1 MPKAKK
7 GKKGGKKGK
16 GKGKKNARPAHMSE
30 EMWKHCNN
38 IPDLLLNFQS
48 KPSTCSFL
56 QLSRSK
62 AAFYLW
68 QLALKGKKKRAELV
82 QGGVLTSALGA
93 IELSP
98 KDEETQVRAPTIGLI
113 SSLCID
119 DAARATVMGHRNA
132 AVVNQLMANLSYCTP
147 CTVASAAR
155 ALAVLAKEET
165 EGFLRAAHSLN
176 PVASCLNEDNSL
188 AARTEAAS
196 CLATC
201 LKAHL
206 GKIQQYPHLSKNP
219 QALPSI
225 LLYQGLKKKN
235 AMTLL
240 CRLCQE
246 AGMSA
251 LHALAKEKAA
261 ACLFYLTQTEAE
273 LKRQLEQM
281 KGIEALACV
290 LVDPF
295 CALIGKAHAAGA
307 LYNLLTPE
315 LRPGG
320 PGPGQ
325 GEPGAAAAGECGGN
339 EPTALSTNPSLL
351 FNESFNASSRSLPPT
366 AGHLIPGNLREEV
379 NQFEEIVFS
388 GEQKKARQ
396 HTVEKLVETE
406 LILPLLHL
414 CCGPSGPPKAVDR
427 AQSAPAP
434 ETKAKK
440 GKKKKKKGK
449 KGKKVKP
456 PAGMNDA
463 NFYGA
468 GCLRHISHYEAFKI
482 SIAELD
488 GERYVI
494 PLLNSKLPKVRWHA
508 RAILLNLA
516 TTPSS
521 EIRMMQFGAPK
532 HMVQLSRSRAGL
544 AERPQTAP
552 VPSKVSRLR

>member
-1 MPKAKK
+1 MPKGKK

-16 GKGKKNARPAHMSE
+16 KGKKNARPAHMSE
-30 EMWKHCNN
+30 ELWKHCNN
-38 IPDLLLNFQS
+38 IPDLLLNFQD
-48 KPSTCSFL
+48 KPSQTSSVH
-56 QLSRSK
+56 LSRSK

-68 QLALKGKKKRAELV
+68 QLALKGKKKRGELV
-82 QGGVLTSALGA
+82 QGGVLTSALSA

-98 KDEETQVRAPTIGLI
+98 KDEDTQVRAPTIGLI
-113 SSLCID
+113 SSLCVD
-119 DAARATVMGHRNA
+119 DAARVTVMGVKNA
-132 AVVNQLMANLSYCTP
+132 AVVNQLMGNLSYCTP
-147 CTVASAAR
+147 CTIASAAR

-165 EGFLRAAHSLN
+165 DSFLKAATSLD
-176 PVASCLNEDNSL
+176 PIAKCLDEDNSL
-188 AARTEAAS
+188 AARVEAAS

-201 LKAHL
+201 LKAR
-206 GKIQQYPHLSKNP
+206 LSKNP
-219 QALPSI
+219 AFSPSLYNSLQKKR
-225 LLYQGLKKKN
+225 LL
-235 AMTLL
+235 TLL
-240 CRLCQE
+240 SRLCQE
-246 AGMSA
+246 AGLSS

-261 ACLFYLTQTEAE
+261 TCLFYMTQNDLEMKKT
-273 LKRQLEQM
+273 LEQM

-290 LVDPF
+290 LVDPY

-307 LYNLLTPE
+307 LYNLLTPD
-315 LRPGG
+315 LKLGAASL
-320 PGPGQ
+320 GQ
-325 GEPGAAAAGECGGN
+325 GEALGIIPLSESMADLRTGEAN
-339 EPTALSTNPSLL
+339 LSTNNSLM
-351 FNESFNASSRSLPPT
+351 FNESFNTSVRSLPPP
-366 AGHLIPGNLREEV
+366 GHLLPGNLREEV
-379 NQFEEIVFS
+379 SQFEEIVFS
-388 GEQKKARQ
+388 GEQKQARQ
-396 HTVEKLVETE
+396 HTVEKLVKAE

-440 GKKKKKKGK
+440 GKKKKKKKGK

-468 GCLRHISHYEAFKI
+468 GCLRHISHYENFKI
-482 SIAELD
+482 NIAELD

-532 HMVQLSRSRAGL
+532 HMVGLSKSRAQL
-544 AERPQTAP
+544 DRPQTAP
-552 VPSKVSRLR
+552 VSSRYYK